1 MLRETESSRMVF
13 LESRREQV
21 GGRKCTSGKEN
32 GGIQNRFKRGMRKK
46 KSYEYLPWLATST
59 L

>member
-1 MLRETESSRMVF
+1 MVRETESSRMVF

-46 KSYEYLPWLATST
+46 KRKGEEGD
-59 L
+59 

>member
-1 MLRETESSRMVF
+1 MFF

-46 KSYEYLPWLATST
+46 KRKGEEGD
-59 L
+59 